1 EFNDHDINLQLDQ
14 LNGAD
19 ISEVRLRRLYLDQ
32 ATQAPVLQID
42 TLSASPNQLTMKAE
56 ESIMIEYVFAN
67 SITQQDSLWE
77 DRFFAQEYLR
87 PITAGQAVQFSFQN
101 VSTPS
106 VGTASLRLG
115 IGRAHGL
122 SLQPQLSI
130 NGTNVPVPTDWM
142 GYDQAT
148 RQNFF
153 GVIEVPFDVS
163 LLTSQ
168 TNIEMI
174 FPDQGG
180 HIASAL
186 IHLSSPDITITALD
200 PDHQQATLQV
210 YPNPASSKLEIMLP
224 EELRDSFTL
233 ELIDLKGKQV
243 WFGQFPR
250 EASQQGLS
258 LDLKNQAPGMYLLR
272 LQSGDLIFNEK
283 IIIQ

>member
-1 EFNDHDINLQLDQ
+1 
-14 LNGAD
+14 
-19 ISEVRLRRLYLDQ
+19 
-32 ATQAPVLQID
+32 
-42 TLSASPNQLTMKAE
+42 
-56 ESIMIEYVFAN
+56 
-67 SITQQDSLWE
+67 
-77 DRFFAQEYLR
+77 
-87 PITAGQAVQFSFQN
+87 
-101 VSTPS
+101 TPS